1 MSRSTIDFGIDLGTT
16 NSVIAVLQ
24 GKDIHVFKNNESQE
38 YTPSAV
44 WIDRN
49 NQLFVGRAARE
60 RLESD
65 PNNAFSEFKL
75 QMGKQTAYRFAFSGR
90 EMKPE
95 ELSAEVLKSLKA
107 SVMQRTQEDIK
118 AAVIT
123 VPAAFELHQNEATR
137 KAALLAGLTSSPLLQ
152 EPVAAALAYGFQ
164 SRSDKVFWL
173 VYDLGGGTFDAAV
186 MQVRDGEIKVVN
198 HGGDNHLG
206 GKLIDWAI
214 VEELFIP
221 ALTQQY
227 KLSDFRRG
235 NPAWIAAI
243 AKLKAEAEQAKIGL
257 SDHQSQWINIPFL
270 GLSEQK
276 QPIAFEYELKRS
288 DVERLAEPFI
298 LRSINT
304 CKKVLKEKNLTTGDV
319 EKILLV
325 GGPTLTPYL
334 RERLVDKRTG
344 LGIPIDFSIDP
355 LTVVA
360 RGAAI
365 FAGTQRIAQDEA
377 KLENQRQQGIYT
389 ISFPGWTF
397 QGADSETTVG
407 GIIKGAREQS
417 FQGYTVEFVNSKVRP
432 PWRSGQVPVGAGGSF
447 LTTLWVKQ
455 GEVNTYVVELRD
467 PSGRLCQSI
476 TDPSELSYTVG
487 MVISNIPLT
496 HSIGVALANNEV
508 EWFLEKG
515 RALPARSQRTLRTAF
530 EVHQGQ
536 AGDVVRIPVVEGESR
551 RADRNR
557 VIGKL
562 EVSAQQV
569 RRSVPVGTE
578 VGITIDIDASRL
590 LRTKANIPLLDEEF
604 EEVLHLGGE
613 DSAQDV
619 GKLQE
624 ELEEQ
629 KKRLQRL
636 KRQTAFSEGRNASTT
651 EADLL
656 EQIEK
661 EQIVSDAENAF
672 HAAET
677 DPESLDV
684 GDKRLRDLK
693 KALDEAE
700 AALEWPN
707 LVKQAEDIIAWAR
720 EQVDTYGSLEDRRS
734 FQHGEDEIQ
743 KAIQTKNADVLEV
756 RIGAL
761 RKAIWIMLDRND
773 VLPYLRFEY
782 LCTQS
787 GEMHNPAQVQ
797 RLIEEG
803 RNATRMQNVQLLRS
817 INRQLEILLPV
828 PPPPLSIGTLI
839 R

>member
-16 NSVIAVLQ
+16 NSAIAVLQ
-24 GKDIHVFKNNESQE
+24 GKDVQVFKNNESQE

-49 NQLFVGRAARE
+49 YQLFVGRAARE

-65 PNNAFSEFKL
+65 PGNAFSEFKL
-75 QMGKQTAYRFAFSGR
+75 QMGKHTEYRFTLSGR
-90 EMKPE
+90 KMKPE
-95 ELSAEVLKSLKA
+95 ELSAEVLKSLKG

-137 KAALLAGLTSSPLLQ
+137 RAAELAGLTLSPLLQ

-164 SRSDKVFWL
+164 SQSDRAFWL

-214 VEELFIP
+214 VENLFLP
-221 ALTQQY
+221 ALNQQY
-227 KLSDFRRG
+227 RLADFRRG
-235 NPAWIAAI
+235 NPAWISAI

-257 SDHQSQWINIPFL
+257 SDHQSLWINIPFL
-270 GLSEQK
+270 GLDENK
-276 QPIAFEYELKRS
+276 QPISFEYELKRS

-298 LRSINT
+298 LRSINI
-304 CKKVLKEKNLTTGDV
+304 CKKVLAEKNLTTSNV
-319 EKILLV
+319 EKVLLV

-334 RERLVDKRTG
+334 RERLVDRSSG

-365 FAGTQRIAQDEA
+365 FAGTQRLAQEE
-377 KLENQRQQGIYT
+377 KELESQRQKGFYT

-397 QGADSETTVG
+397 QGTDSETTVG
-407 GIIKGAREQS
+407 GIIKGATEQS
-417 FQGYTVEFVNSKVRP
+417 FQGYTVEFVNANLRP
-432 PWRSGQVPVGAGGSF
+432 PWRSGQVPVEMGGSF
-447 LTTLWVKQ
+447 LTTLWVKR
-455 GEVNTYVVELRD
+455 GEVNSYTIELRD
-467 PSGRLCQSI
+467 PSGRLCQCV
-476 TDPSELSYTVG
+476 TDPGELSYTVG
-487 MVISNIPLT
+487 MVISSIPLT

-536 AGDVVRIPVVEGESR
+536 AGDVIRIPVVEGESR

-562 EVSAQQV
+562 EVSAHQV
-569 RRSVPVGTE
+569 RRTVPVGTE

-590 LRTKANIPLLDEEF
+590 VRTKANIPLLDEEF
-604 EEVLHLGGE
+604 EEVLHLGG
-613 DSAQDV
+613 DDVVQDRA
-619 GKLQE
+619 
-624 ELEEQ
+624 
-629 KKRLQRL
+629 RLQREL
-636 KRQTAFSEGRNASTT
+636 AEQKQRLQKLQYQAGLPEASGA
-651 EADLL
+651 ADPLAR
-656 EQIEK
+656 IEN
-661 EQIVSDAENAF
+661 EHIVSDAENALD
-672 HAAET
+672 AAQT
-677 DPESLDV
+677 DPEALDV

-693 KALDEAE
+693 VALDQAE

-707 LVKQAEDIIAWAR
+707 LVKEAESLLDWGR
-720 EQVDTYGSLEDRRS
+720 GQVEKYGSLDDRRS
-734 FQHGEDEIQ
+734 FQHGEEEIRR
-743 KAIQTKNADVLEV
+743 AIQTHNPDLLDARIETLSGFV
-756 RIGAL
+756 R
-761 RKAIWIMLDRND
+761 RMLDKND
-773 VLPYLRFEY
+773 VLPLIRFEY
-782 LCTQS
+782 LCTRKS
-787 GEMHNPAQVQ
+787 EMRNPAQAQ
-797 RLIEEG
+797 RLMEEG
-803 RNATRMQNVQLLRS
+803 LRAVQSRNISSLRS
-817 INRQLEILLPV
+817 INQQLEVLLPV
-828 PPPPLSIGTLI
+828 PPPPLSIGTLT